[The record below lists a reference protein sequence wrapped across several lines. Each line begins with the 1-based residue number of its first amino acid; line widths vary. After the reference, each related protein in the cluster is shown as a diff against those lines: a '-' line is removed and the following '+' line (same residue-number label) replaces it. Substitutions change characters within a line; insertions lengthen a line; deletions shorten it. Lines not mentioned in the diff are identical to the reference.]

1 MSNTCPKCGAARK
14 TISDWPTQWECGT
27 FKDYNGS
34 IRIWDFCRG
43 RAEAIA
49 EMAAWHPLSVPPMG
63 VKTVIVRDETP
74 EGYRYH
80 LLTLRKGG
88 SWQPTKQ
95 EWHTQ
100 PQWTDGVHVG
110 EFYDVV
116 MCLGTFRNPEW
127 REVQP

>member
-1 MSNTCPKCGAARK
+1 MSNTCPKCGAEMTDKNEHIRVFGCDSHK
-14 TISDWPTQWECGT
+14 FSEIPFHQSD
-27 FKDYNGS
+27 
-34 IRIWDFCRG
+34 RCRG